1 MNYYDVE
8 GKIITKPA
16 LDFGTLFNKGIE
28 LFKVV
33 WLPGFVTVLFS
44 TLLTL
49 LLVLV
54 MYTPL
59 IALGIL
65 NAEAFERQDPPVIYT
80 FFSMVIMPIIMMCI
94 FAVNLL
100 LMAGFY
106 RICRAKDAKL
116 NTGGHFYYFKKQY
129 MIKAFILASITIGLA
144 TLGMLACGLG
154 LIYLGV
160 PLALFPVF
168 LAFEEELSAVEIVKA
183 SFALGNKNW
192 LVLFGVIFVMGLIAQ
207 LGVILCVVGILFT
220 AMLARIPIYYAYK
233 DGVGFKDDDTEDRL
247 KALASSD
254 L

>member
-1 MNYYDVE
+1 MNFYDVE
-8 GKIITKPA
+8 GKINTKPA
-16 LDFGTLFNKGIE
+16 LDFGDIFNKSME

-33 WLPGFVTVLFS
+33 WLPGFVTVLFT

-59 IALGIL
+59 IALGIF
-65 NAEAFERQDPPVIYT
+65 NAEAFERQEPPIIYT
-80 FFSMVIMPIIMMCI
+80 FFSMVLMPIIMMCI

-106 RICRAKDAKL
+106 RICRAKDVQL
-116 NTGGHFYYFKKQY
+116 NTDGHFYYFKKHY

-144 TLGMLACGLG
+144 IVGMLTCGVG

-168 LAFEEELSAVEIVKA
+168 LAFEEELSALEIVKA

-192 LVLFGVIFVMGLIAQ
+192 FVLFGVTFVMGLIAQ
-207 LGVILCVVGILFT
+207 LGVILCVVGVLFT

-233 DGVGFKDDDTEDRL
+233 NGVGFADETEDRL
-247 KALASSD
+247 KALASSN

>member
-1 MNYYDVE
+1 MNFYDVE

-16 LDFGTLFNKGIE
+16 LDFGALFNKGIE

-59 IALGIL
+59 IALGIF
-65 NAEAFERQDPPVIYT
+65 NAEAFESQEPPIAYTFLSMFLMPVI
-80 FFSMVIMPIIMMCI
+80 VVCI

-116 NTGGHFYYFKKQY
+116 NTDGHFYYFKKQY
-129 MIKAFILASITIGLA
+129 ISKAFVLALITIGLA
-144 TLGMLACGLG
+144 IVGMLACGVG

-168 LAFEEELSAVEIVKA
+168 LAFEEELSALEIVKA

-192 LVLFGVIFVMGLIAQ
+192 LVLFGVTFVMGLIAQ